1 MPPYAEHS
9 GNIRLIP
16 HTVVNMLPERAWST
30 SVCCAFRTLTCG
42 LDVPDLGSMASPRV
56 TPPAKA
62 FFRLSLTSVSSSSR
76 LTRSAS
82 LCLHSSSSLFS
93 LSSRAAWVF
102 LPEIPGTH
110 GYLRGANLAG
120 FG

>member
-1 MPPYAEHS
+1 MAVSE
-9 GNIRLIP
+9 
-16 HTVVNMLPERAWST
+16 LPERPRGT
-30 SVCCAFRTLTCG
+30 SLGCAFRTLTCG

-93 LSSRAAWVF
+93 LSSRAAWGF
-102 LPEIPGTH
+102 LPKIPGTH
-110 GYLRGANLAG
+110 GHLTDRLTELSSARSRPQA
-120 FG
+120 